1 MLLSLIEIVISIV
14 ILWIGADL
22 AISSVE
28 KFTHRLRARSFA
40 VSFLILGFLTS
51 LSEISLG
58 VNAVLDGEPQMF
70 VGNLIGASIV
80 IMLFIVPL
88 LAIIN
93 NGVKLDFGETKHNLP
108 LALVVISMPVFL
120 VLDKTMSNI
129 DAIIII
135 VLFVVLSFS
144 IQRDKGLL
152 STIENLEN
160 AITKRNTNFFKDILK
175 IFIGSFLIITTS
187 KVIVDNTVVLADT
200 FGISTFVIGLLLL
213 SIGSNIPELS
223 VLFYATLKKKR
234 SIALGD
240 YLGSASFNSFLIGI
254 LTVLNQK
261 SIVIESGLKLNLL
274 ILPFGALA
282 LLILSKGKIVSKKT
296 GWLLM
301 ALYLAF
307 VITEL
312 FA

>member
-1 MLLSLIEIVISIV
+1 MY
-14 ILWIGADL
+14 
-22 AISSVE
+22 
-28 KFTHRLRARSFA
+28 
-40 VSFLILGFLTS
+40 
-51 LSEISLG
+51 
-58 VNAVLDGEPQMF
+58 
-70 VGNLIGASIV
+70 
-80 IMLFIVPL
+80 
-88 LAIIN
+88 
-93 NGVKLDFGETKHNLP
+93 
-108 LALVVISMPVFL
+108 
-120 VLDKTMSNI
+120 
-129 DAIIII
+129 
-135 VLFVVLSFS
+135 
-144 IQRDKGLL
+144 
-152 STIENLEN
+152 
-160 AITKRNTNFFKDILK
+160 
-175 IFIGSFLIITTS
+175 IF
-187 KVIVDNTVVLADT
+187 
-200 FGISTFVIGLLLL
+200 IGLLLL